1 MQQGDQYAVRV
12 DIKQGGEA
20 LEPADVAG
28 VKVQL
33 GDIVREYPDGDLT
46 YDSTLES
53 WLFPVTQAETLALE
67 GTVSAQVQVNLG
79 GEPAQIVG
87 SPVRRVRVDGS
98 IIRQVWDA

>member
-1 MQQGDQYAVRV
+1 MQQGDQYAIRV
-12 DIKQGGEA
+12 DIKQGGSA

-33 GDIVREYPDGDLT
+33 GDIMREYPDGGLT

-53 WLFPVTQAETLALE
+53 WLFPVSQAETLALE